1 MKNAAVGGLVI
12 TKVYAGKIT
21 QKRVNFMVYQ
31 KSAILWLFFLD
42 LKEFSKVSGYKR
54 IMREKRAKAT
64 GNLVVTKE

>member
-1 MKNAAVGGLVI
+1 ML
-12 TKVYAGKIT
+12 
-21 QKRVNFMVYQ
+21 YQ